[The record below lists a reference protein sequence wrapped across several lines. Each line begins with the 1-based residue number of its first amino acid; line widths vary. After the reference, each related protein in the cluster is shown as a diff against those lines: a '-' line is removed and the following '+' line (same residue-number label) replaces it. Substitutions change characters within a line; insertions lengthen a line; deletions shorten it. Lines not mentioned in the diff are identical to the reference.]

1 MSINFTNINFDED
14 INLPL
19 NITKLNQEIVTI
31 CNKLGLHARAAA
43 KIVSVTNKFDSN
55 ITIANG
61 DIIADAK
68 SIMKILMLAAPKGTE
83 VQISASGK
91 DEDKALK
98 TLETLIIDKFD
109 EE

>member
-1 MSINFTNINFDED
+1 MKKKELII
-14 INLPL
+14 
-19 NITKLNQEIVTI
+19 K
-31 CNKLGLHARAAA
+31 NKLGLHARAAA

-55 ITIANG
+55 ITITNG

-83 VQISASGK
+83 IEISASGK
-91 DEDKALK
+91 DEDRALK
-98 TLETLIIDKFD
+98 TLETLIVGKFD